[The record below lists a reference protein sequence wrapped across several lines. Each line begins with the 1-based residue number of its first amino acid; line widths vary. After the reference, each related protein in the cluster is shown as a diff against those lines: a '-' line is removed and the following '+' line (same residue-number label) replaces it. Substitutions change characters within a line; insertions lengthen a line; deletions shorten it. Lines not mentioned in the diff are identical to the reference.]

1 MSKYL
6 LVGDTYINI
15 CSYLPTY
22 LSLSVSLSVCVY
34 LSVYLLRSI
43 CLDLYIDILLTIW
56 VRIVFHKQTWQY
68 RETSAVSEV
77 GSKGHGD
84 RTDCRESDN
93 ERRRAFQEKST
104 EEVRTE
110 TRERAVITGTW
121 EEFCVVSTEDV
132 YRAREGSGA
141 GKID

>member
-6 LVGDTYINI
+6 LGGDTYINT
-15 CSYLPTY
+15 CSYPPTY

-34 LSVYLLRSI
+34 LSRSI
-43 CLDLYIDILLTIW
+43 CLDLYIDILLTIR
-56 VRIVFHKQTWQY
+56 VRSVFHKQTWQY
-68 RETSAVSEV
+68 KETSAVSEV
-77 GSKGHGD
+77 GSKSHGE
-84 RTDCRESDN
+84 RTDCLESDN

-110 TRERAVITGTW
+110 KRQRAAITGTW
-121 EEFCVVSTEDV
+121 EEFCVVSMEDV
-132 YRAREGSGA
+132 YRAREVSGA